1 MKEKKKS
8 NSGFT
13 LIELIIAMAVLAF
26 LMTAISSLM
35 GSSIMSFKK
44 TKADIRVQ
52 TSAQE
57 TYNQLADSIMQA
69 NSVIIQG
76 YTSDTDLDFSV
87 SGEDV
92 SATIKTI
99 FLVKDNEAKQDLIAN
114 GASYGMTGANIDNVK
129 LFSEVSKNEK
139 IYITAMRITTSAQ
152 IDILKVPAGN
162 YTVSGSDYVFS
173 NAITGEDV
181 KVINTVINGKSQFRV
196 DGNNEE
202 AYDTLVH
209 TYVFEDENLYYGRQ
223 YGFMTAAD
231 DVLDMSDEDSK
242 YSHKYSKSFSYVT
255 VGAASGAG
263 KSISGCIA
271 YVDADA
277 GAIGLDLI
285 YNDKNM
291 TYTTLGMVN
300 IRNSYVLKAR
310 K

>member
-57 TYNQLADSIMQA
+57 TYNQLTDSIMQA
-69 NSVIIQG
+69 NNVIIQG
-76 YTSDTDLDFSV
+76 YESDTELDFSL

-92 SATIKTI
+92 SATVKTV
-99 FLVKDNEAKQDLIAN
+99 FLVRDKAAKQDLISN
-114 GASYGMTGANIDNVK
+114 GASYGMPGANVDNVK
-129 LFSEVSKNEK
+129 LFSEVKKDDK
-139 IYITAMRITTSAQ
+139 IYVTAMRITTSAQ
-152 IDILKVPAGN
+152 IDISKVPAGN
-162 YTVSGSDYVFS
+162 YSVAGNDYTFS
-173 NAITGEDV
+173 NSITGEDV
-181 KVINTVINGKSQFRV
+181 KIKSVLVNGKTQFRV
-196 DGNNEE
+196 EEDNEE

-209 TYVFEDENLYYGRQ
+209 TYVFEDENLYYGRE
-223 YGFMTAAD
+223 YGFMTDAN

-242 YSHKYSKSFSYVT
+242 YAHKYSKSFSYVT
-255 VGAASGAG
+255 VGAASGSG

-271 YVDADA
+271 YVDADS